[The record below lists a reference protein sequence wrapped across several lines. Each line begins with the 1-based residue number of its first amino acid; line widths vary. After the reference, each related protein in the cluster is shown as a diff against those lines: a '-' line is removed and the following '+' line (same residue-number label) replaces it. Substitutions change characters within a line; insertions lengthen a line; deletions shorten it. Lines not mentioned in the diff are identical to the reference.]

1 MGAVMS
7 QMALLACGLVLGFV
21 LRRVKIMNDDVIHGM
36 TRLVIDVTMP
46 CMIVAA
52 VITRDSL
59 PDIPTIGMIFAAAWG
74 MYAVILAVAFVVPY
88 LFRLDKS
95 KFGTYRFMTVFG
107 NTGFLG
113 FPLCAAVFG
122 QQSVLYA
129 SIFNIPFNILCF
141 TVGIL
146 MLSQDHSKS
155 AAQQFKECSKQL
167 VSPTLISCFAALT
180 LALLGVCDVGTP
192 GMIMK
197 TFGDMTT
204 PAALLILGANLS
216 NVPAKTL
223 VSHLRPF
230 MLAATRLILVPLL
243 VFFIFRNIITDP
255 VVLGVLVV
263 TCGMPVATNGTLL
276 CVRYGGDLDTIVSC
290 TFITTVLSIATI
302 PLLVSIVV

>member
-1 MGAVMS
+1 MDAVMS
-7 QMALLACGLVLGFV
+7 QMALLACGLALGFI
-21 LRRVKIMNDDVIHGM
+21 LRRTGIMNDDMIKGM

-46 CMIVAA
+46 CMIIAA
-52 VITRDSL
+52 VITRESL
-59 PDIPTIGMIFAAAWG
+59 PDAPTIGMIFACAWG
-74 MYAVILAVAFVVPY
+74 MYAVIMAVAFVIPY

-113 FPLCAAVFG
+113 FPLCAAIFG

-146 MLSQDHSKS
+146 MLSQDHTKTMR
-155 AAQQFKECSKQL
+155 QQLKECSRQ
-167 VSPTLISCFAALT
+167 LISPSLIACFIA
-180 LALLGVCDVGTP
+180 LALALMGVCNVGTP
-192 GMIMK
+192 GMIVD

-204 PAALLILGANLS
+204 PAALIILGANLS
-216 NVPAKTL
+216 KVPAKSL
-223 VSHLRPF
+223 VSHIRPY
-230 MLAATRLILVPLL
+230 MLATTRLILVPLL
-243 VFFIFRNIITDP
+243 MFFIFRNFISDP
-255 VVLGVLVV
+255 IVLGVLVL
-263 TCGMPVATNGTLL
+263 TTGMPVATNGTLL

-290 TFITTVLSIATI
+290 TFITTVCSIATI